1 MSSLTLS
8 HTDFA
13 AAPAKKAAAPATKLS
28 FGKRFV
34 AAMIA
39 SRQRQAEIEIRRVRA
54 MVGDKANAQ
63 IDYALL
69 PFSAE

>member
-1 MSSLTLS
+1 MSSLTFS
-8 HTDFA
+8 NTDFA
-13 AAPAKKAAAPATKLS
+13 LTTKKEAPVKQLS

-39 SRQRQAEIEIRRVRA
+39 SRQRQAEIEIRKVRS
-54 MVGDKANAQ
+54 MISDKANAR

-69 PFSAE
+69 PFSGE